1 MFLSFQDPR
10 LQRRLCRQIASGGA
24 VMFGRIPRSLLLFAA
39 VVPSAGAQA
48 LPWLEVTTPHFV
60 VISHSTEKEAR
71 RAGIQFER
79 MRSVFGRIFPDT
91 NIDTA
96 TPIVVL
102 AVQDT
107 RNLQALEPPGYLGK
121 VPAEHRRPVLAYA

>member
-1 MFLSFQDPR
+1 MLLSFSRPSSVAQT
-10 LQRRLCRQIASGGA
+10 CRQIANGAA
-24 VMFGRIPRSLLLFAA
+24 VMFGRILRSLLLFAA

-102 AVQDT
+102 AVQDK
-107 RNLQALEPPGYLGK
+107 RNLQAVEPP
-121 VPAEHRRPVLAYA
+121 AIWARAS